1 MQPIALSIYT
11 QHKGKSHSNDN
22 HVLAKL
28 LWRPCKRRG
37 DARRYFL
44 AEMALQFVTGHPAGF

>member
-11 QHKGKSHSNDN
+11 QNQGKSHSNDN
-22 HVLAKL
+22 PALAKL